1 MANAWSLATMS
12 HLSILPTVLRDTRCL
27 AASLESLG
35 LHPESGGQLRGFGPE
50 RQRVELR
57 VTLPDGLTLG
67 WQRGPDGGL
76 ALVADL
82 QRLSRSHDLEAL
94 LSRLTRAYAARE
106 AIAAAAHHLPD
117 AVVSL
122 GA

>member
-1 MANAWSLATMS
+1 MS

-35 LHPESGGQLRGFGPE
+35 LQPESGGQLRGFGPE

-67 WQRGPDGGL
+67 WQRRPDGCL

-82 QRLSRSHDLEAL
+82 QRLSRSRDLEAL

-106 AIAAAAHHLPD
+106 AIAAAAQHLPD